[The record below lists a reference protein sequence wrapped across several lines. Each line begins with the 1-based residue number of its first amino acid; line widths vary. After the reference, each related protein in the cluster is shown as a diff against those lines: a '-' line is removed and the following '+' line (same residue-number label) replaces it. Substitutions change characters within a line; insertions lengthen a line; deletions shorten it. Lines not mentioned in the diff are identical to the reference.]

1 MKPGGLFFDSEEDHP
16 HEILFQCARAD
27 VILSPCFIVRNS
39 LRGQGEEIR
48 YFFWELLKMYVS
60 RFGLAVRH

>member
-48 YFFWELLKMYVS
+48 YFFWELLKM
-60 RFGLAVRH
+60 